1 MKKKYAFF
9 AILGVSIF
17 GLTACENFQEM
28 FYFGGNSHG
37 PRSDVSTPP
46 PGDTV
51 AHQGI
56 YRYEDYA
63 KNNVYRIST
72 TPSVGNPKL
81 LVIPVWFQDSSN
93 YIDISKRENVREDI
107 QTAYFGTNDETGWR
121 SVASYYFEE
130 SHEAINITGTVSEW
144 YEINSYMDSY
154 SNDSGSTKT
163 SNLVKNAVTWYFN
176 NFYSFSRNKGDAFP
190 ASS

>member
-51 AHQGI
+51 AHQAI

-63 KNNVYRIST
+63 KNNVYRISA

-81 LVIPVWFQDSSN
+81 LVIPVW
-93 YIDISKRENVREDI
+93 ISLKERMSEKTFKQPILARMTKPVGEAWLLI
-107 QTAYFGTNDETGWR
+107 TLKTAMKQ
-121 SVASYYFEE
+121 S
-130 SHEAINITGTVSEW
+130 I
-144 YEINSYMDSY
+144 
-154 SNDSGSTKT
+154 
-163 SNLVKNAVTWYFN
+163 
-176 NFYSFSRNKGDAFP
+176 SRAQ
-190 ASS
+190 